1 MIYWLGGSPCA
12 GKSTIAKRL
21 ADKYGLALYHCDEHF
36 DRHLAQATPKKH
48 PLLSRLRLMTC
59 DEIWLAPVEHQVKRE
74 LAFYRE
80 EFPMILADIQA
91 LPRPLI
97 VEGAALLPKLLV
109 SKLETPNHGVW
120 IIPTEVFQLTHY
132 IRRPWV
138 KNVLVDCSDSL
149 EAFQNW
155 MARDAGFAQTVRAQ
169 AEDRSLN
176 LIVVDGTLSLDHNFE
191 LVEAYFGLSQL

>member
-1 MIYWLGGSPCA
+1 MIYWIGGSPCA

-21 ADKYGLALYHCDEHF
+21 ADKYGFALYHSDEHF
-36 DRHLAQATPKKH
+36 ERHLAQATSKKQ

-59 DEIWLAPVEHQVKRE
+59 DEIWLAPIEHQVKRE
-74 LAFYRE
+74 LAVYRE
-80 EFPMILADIQA
+80 ELPMILTDIQV
-91 LPRPLI
+91 LQRPLI
-97 VEGAALLPKLLV
+97 VEGAALLPKLIE
-109 SKLETPNHGVW
+109 SQFESPNHAVW

-155 MARDAGFAQTVRAQ
+155 MARDADFAQTVRAQ

-191 LVEAYFGLSQL
+191 LVEAYFGLSQ